1 MLKMGLQVAVAI
13 GLPLLVGTFGG
24 NAVDKSLGI
33 SPWGILLGIL
43 LGLVVGALALFGIL
57 RRYLSQPI
65 GMPTDKARAA
75 GRKWEG
81 EIEDRE
87 RRRESGE
94 EEPDR

>member
-24 NAVDKSLGI
+24 DTVDKSLGT
-33 SPWGILLGIL
+33 SPWGILVGIL

-87 RRRESGE
+87 HRRESGE
-94 EEPDR
+94 EDPDR

>member
-1 MLKMGLQVAVAI
+1 M
-13 GLPLLVGTFGG
+13 
-24 NAVDKSLGI
+24 
-33 SPWGILLGIL
+33 GIL

>member
-24 NAVDKSLGI
+24 SAVDSRLGS
-33 SPWGILLGIL
+33 SPWGLLVGIL
-43 LGLVVGALALFGIL
+43 VGLVLGGLGLFGIL
-57 RRYLSQPI
+57 RRYLSQPL
-65 GMPTDKARAA
+65 GLPSDKARAA

-81 EIEDRE
+81 EIEERE